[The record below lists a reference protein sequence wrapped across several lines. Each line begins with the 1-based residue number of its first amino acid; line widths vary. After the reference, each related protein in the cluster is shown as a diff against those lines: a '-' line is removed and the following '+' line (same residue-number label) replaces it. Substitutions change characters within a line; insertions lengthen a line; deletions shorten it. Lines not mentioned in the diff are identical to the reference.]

1 MPHSDSVQL
10 KPLGMKFDLSGGD
23 PATVAEVSTHAGKD
37 REATG
42 WGGERGLGFLRQE
55 PQATLQTCWSPPGL
69 QAHPGARSTDA
80 PGQMCCPES
89 VISLTG
95 GECPRPTATPM
106 HRAHLSTAIP
116 SGPSL
121 VGTKYWPAQG
131 LCVIWKRMI
140 HCLDGH
146 SPTRAGLAPI
156 HTSAHTCTAIRS
168 SSDPRKVPK
177 ICRKR
182 KGRRSTFSTKPLL
195 WVFPKH
201 SIPFW
206 LHYIPAGR
214 TLGHSPP
221 QEDLGP
227 WALEGAEPAP
237 HPRILSQVSS

>member
-1 MPHSDSVQL
+1 MQERT
-10 KPLGMKFDLSGGD
+10 G
-23 PATVAEVSTHAGKD
+23 EQQAG
-37 REATG
+37 EE
-42 WGGERGLGFLRQE
+42 ERGLSFLSQE
-55 PQATLQTCWSPPGL
+55 TQAALQTCWSPLGL
-69 QAHPGARSTDA
+69 RAHPGARSAEA
-80 PGQMCCPES
+80 PGQMRSPES
-89 VISLTG
+89 VISPTG
-95 GECPRPTATPM
+95 GEHPRPTATPM

-121 VGTKYWPAQG
+121 VSTRYWPAQG

-140 HCLDGH
+140 HCPDGH
-146 SPTRAGLAPI
+146 NPTRTGLAPI

-201 SIPFW
+201 PIPFW

-214 TLGHSPP
+214 TLGRSPP

-227 WALEGAEPAP
+227 QALEGADHAP